1 MDRPHPLSFRGVLR
15 VSPNETLGHEPCVP
29 ASDIG
34 TQCPEP
40 ETAPLPVELHG
51 PDSALSGEQELVA
64 ALVKGY
70 GWHWVGAGV
79 LRRPWRRDA

>member
-1 MDRPHPLSFRGVLR
+1 M
-15 VSPNETLGHEPCVP
+15 SPNETLGHEPCVP
-29 ASDIG
+29 ASDIS

-40 ETAPLPVELHG
+40 ETAPLPVDLSQAT
-51 PDSALSGEQELVA
+51 PLSGEQELVE